1 MRKNVLSKKEVRK
14 KAIRA
19 EEGEGGDEAKKA
31 FTGFLSFQL
40 RKFFWRIS
48 TVSNQPFLS

>member
-1 MRKNVLSKKEVRK
+1 MRKKGARKKEVRN

-40 RKFFWRIS
+40 RKLFWRIS